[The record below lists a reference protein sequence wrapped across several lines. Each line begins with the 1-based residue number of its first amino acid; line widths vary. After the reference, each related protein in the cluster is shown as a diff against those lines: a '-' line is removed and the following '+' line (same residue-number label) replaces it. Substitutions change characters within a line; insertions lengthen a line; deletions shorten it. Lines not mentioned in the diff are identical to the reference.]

1 MTESFGVYVHWPYCA
16 AKCPYCDFNSHV
28 REKFN
33 EPRWT
38 AAIVRELEFV
48 ASLQTERPVVS
59 SIFFGG
65 GTPSLMSGAAAGR
78 VLEAIGA
85 LWQVDRNV
93 EITLEANPN
102 SVEQGRFEDYRA
114 AGVNR
119 VSIGAQAL
127 DDRALKALGRLH
139 GAEEAKAAIRLAG
152 KIFPR
157 SSFDLIYGRPNQSR
171 ADWESELKE
180 ALAFGTEHLSL
191 YQLTIEAGTAYATL
205 ARQGKLAVPD
215 DDTGA
220 ELYETTQEICD
231 QAGLPA
237 YEVSNHARPGA
248 ECRHNLIY
256 WRYGD
261 YAGVGPGAHG
271 RLTLDGRRLAS
282 ETERLPERWLKDV
295 EERGN
300 SLKISDISAE
310 DARREHL
317 LMAMRLSEGI
327 DLDRYR
333 ERWRMAPAM
342 SRIAA
347 LSGAGLVSFSRGRL
361 AATARGRLV
370 LNSLIADLADAG

>member
-1 MTESFGVYVHWPYCA
+1 MTEGFGIYVHWPYCA

-28 REKFN
+28 REKFD
-33 EPRWT
+33 EARWT
-38 AAIVRELEFV
+38 AAIARELEFV
-48 ASLQTERPVVS
+48 ASLQTARPMVS

-65 GTPSLMSGAAAGR
+65 GTPSLMNGVAVRR
-78 VLEAIGA
+78 VLDAIGG
-85 LWQVDRNV
+85 LWQVDAQV

-102 SVEQGRFEDYRA
+102 SVEQGRFEDYRT

-119 VSIGAQAL
+119 VSIGVQAL
-127 DDRALKALGRLH
+127 DDAALKALGRLH
-139 GAEEAKAAIRLAG
+139 GADEAKAAIRLAG

-157 SSFDLIYGRPNQSR
+157 SSFDLIYGRPNQTR
-171 ADWESELKE
+171 AEWESELKE

-191 YQLTIEAGTAYATL
+191 YQLTVEPGTAYATL

-231 QAGLPA
+231 QAGLSA
-237 YEVSNHARPGA
+237 YEVSNHARLGA

-271 RLTLDGRRLAS
+271 RLTLDGGRLAS
-282 ETERLPERWLKDV
+282 ETERLPERWLKEV

-300 SLKISDISAE
+300 SLKMSDISAE

-327 DLDRYR
+327 DLAYYR
-333 ERWRMAPAM
+333 ERWRRAPDL

-347 LSGAGLVSFSRGRL
+347 LSRAGLVSFSRGRL

-370 LNSLIADLADAG
+370 LNALIADLASAG